1 MSEQE
6 ISTCAKEL
14 TATRRQHAILVPR
27 RVVRS
32 RLCQECRRTVNGLRS
47 FPVSWRLCVYNV
59 TVTCGS
65 ALQVTRGRALKFVTI
80 NISVST

>member
-6 ISTCAKEL
+6 ISTCANEL
-14 TATRRQHAILVPR
+14 SATRWQYAILVPR

-32 RLCQECRRTVNGLRS
+32 RLCRECRRTVNGPS
-47 FPVSWRLCVYNV
+47 PFPASWRLCVYNV

-80 NISVST
+80 NTSVST

>member
-6 ISTCAKEL
+6 ISTCANEL
-14 TATRRQHAILVPR
+14 SATRWQYTVLVPR

-32 RLCQECRRTVNGLRS
+32 RLCRECRRTVNGPS
-47 FPVSWRLCVYNV
+47 PFPASWHLCVYNV

-65 ALQVTRGRALKFVTI
+65 VLQVTRGRALKFITI
-80 NISVST
+80 NISIST